1 MKKNLTKGMAMGMV
15 LAMLGTAT
23 AFAEEKNV
31 IPETGNALEDV
42 VAEAQAA
49 AFISQSGKVVSV
61 EDTDEQGMRVV
72 EIDNEQGG
80 LRFVV
85 AADTIIVNRADG
97 GYLAGADLTE
107 GMEVA
112 VIYGAN
118 SHMGMSLPP
127 YLGQVTAVVANADA
141 GFFAVGHFDEEL
153 TDMKNMLQLNISEE
167 TSIQNMQGTK
177 IKLSAEDVKN
187 KDALVFYDAT
197 TRSIPAQTTP
207 SFVLILEE
215 TAPAAA
221 EDGDAEAK
229 DAEKQD
235 AMLVPLRETAEGK
248 GYRVVWNKKERS
260 VVVENYTAAQ
270 LESGEVKDTFSM
282 SISVGKTEY
291 VVDGDMV
298 KEAALPAE
306 LQDGVMY
313 VSSDIF
319 A

>member
-1 MKKNLTKGMAMGMV
+1 MKKNMTKMMAMGMV

-23 AFAEEKNV
+23 AFAEEKTV
-31 IPETGNALEDV
+31 ISETGNTLEDI

-61 EDTDEQGMRVV
+61 GEADEKGMRVA

-97 GYLAGADLTE
+97 GYLTGADLTE

-118 SHMGMSLPP
+118 SPMGMSLPP

-141 GFFAVGHFDEEL
+141 GSFAVGHFDEEL
-153 TDMKNMLQLNISEE
+153 TDMKNMLKLNISEE
-167 TSIQNMQGTK
+167 TDIRNLQGAK

-187 KDALVFYDAT
+187 KDALVFYDVT
-197 TRSIPAQTTP
+197 TRSIPAQTNP

-215 TAPAAA
+215 QAPAAE
-221 EDGDAEAK
+221 EDADAKAK
-229 DAEKQD
+229 DAEKQE
-235 AMLVPLRETAEGK
+235 LVPLRDTAEEKGCTVTWQGK
-248 GYRVVWNKKERS
+248 AKPILLEKDGVTIEISIGRKD
-260 VVVENYTAAQ
+260 YT
-270 LESGEVKDTFSM
+270 
-282 SISVGKTEY
+282 
-291 VVDGDMV
+291 VDGDMV